1 MAGCVGRNSEFTL
14 VAHHVLYT
22 LCFVLQRQHV
32 HHIYMCVC
40 MYDGG
45 EVHVCYNSTESQ
57 PKSINS
63 ACNVPKNTYIHTY
76 IHTYIR
82 TYIHT

>member
-1 MAGCVGRNSEFTL
+1 MICMCLYHNQHNSSTYIVAGRVGRNSEFTF

-32 HHIYMCVC
+32 HHIYVCMYVC

-45 EVHVCYNSTESQ
+45 EVHVCYNST
-57 PKSINS
+57 
-63 ACNVPKNTYIHTY
+63 
-76 IHTYIR
+76 
-82 TYIHT
+82 